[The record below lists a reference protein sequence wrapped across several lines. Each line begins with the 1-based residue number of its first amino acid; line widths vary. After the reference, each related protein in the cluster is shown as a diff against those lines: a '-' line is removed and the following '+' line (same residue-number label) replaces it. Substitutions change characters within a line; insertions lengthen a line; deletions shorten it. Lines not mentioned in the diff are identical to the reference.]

1 MVRCY
6 WAFLVL
12 LAAPPTAFAQPGA
25 VPKAVLDE
33 TIRETLKAWEVPGVA
48 AAIVYKGR
56 VVYLQGF
63 GVKELGR
70 PGRVTPDS
78 IFPLASCSK
87 SFTSAALALLVDEGK
102 AGWDDP
108 VRKHL
113 PWFHLADP
121 LADANVTLR
130 DLLCH
135 RTGVDSHDLLWYRAP
150 WGLDE
155 MIRKAGK
162 LEPSASFRSAF
173 QYQTVMF
180 AAAGQA
186 AGAAAGTTWSDLVR
200 KQLLTPL
207 GMRRTTL
214 TTAEARALQPA
225 DNLAGPHRRTAEGKI
240 EPIPWYDL
248 NEPNPAGSVH
258 STARDL
264 ANWLQFQLDDGMFGG
279 RRLVKAESLA
289 ETRTGQM
296 LLRREGATRDLNPD
310 SFQLSYGMGWVIQDY
325 RGELLVMHG
334 GAINGFRAQLTLA
347 PRAGLG
353 IALLNNLDNTLMN
366 LALSN
371 TLVDLYLGL
380 PAKNWNGFY
389 LAFTRNEEKARAA
402 HDKAFRARRRPNTH
416 PSRALAAYA
425 GTYEDPAYGT
435 ARVTLEDGKL
445 VWQWSTFRCVL
456 EHFHYDTFDA
466 PHPHLVNAQVVF
478 ALNADGDVSEF
489 EALGRRFKRV
499 R

>member
-1 MVRCY
+1 MVRCF
-6 WAFLVL
+6 WAALVL
-12 LAAPPTAFAQPGA
+12 LAGPLAVRAQPGA

-33 TIRETLKAWEVPGVA
+33 TIRDTLKAWEVPGVA

-56 VVYLQGF
+56 VVYLHGF
-63 GVKELGR
+63 GVKELGK
-70 PGRVTPDS
+70 PDRVTPDT

-87 SFTSAALALLVDEGK
+87 SFTSAAMAQLVDQGK
-102 AGWDDP
+102 LGWDDP

-113 PWFHLADP
+113 PWFRLADP

-135 RTGVDSHDLLWYRAP
+135 RTGVDGHELLWYRAP

-162 LEPSASFRSAF
+162 LEPSESFRSAF
-173 QYQTVMF
+173 QYQTVLF

-186 AGAAAGTTWSDLVR
+186 AAAAAGTAWSDLVR
-200 KQLLTPL
+200 QRLLEPL
-207 GMRRTTL
+207 QMKRTTV
-214 TTAEARALQPA
+214 TTAAANKLG
-225 DNLAGPHRRTAEGKI
+225 NLAGPHRRTDAGQV
-240 EPIPWYDL
+240 EPIAWYEL

-264 ANWLQFQLDDGMFGG
+264 ANWLRFHLDDGVFDG
-279 RRLVKAESLA
+279 RRLVKAASLA

-380 PAKNWNGFY
+380 PAKDWSGFY
-389 LAFTRNEEKARAA
+389 LEFTRRQEKARVA
-402 HDKAFRARRRPNTH
+402 HDQAFRARRRPNTH

-425 GTYEDPAYGT
+425 GTYADPAYGT
-435 ARVTLEDGKL
+435 ARVTLEGGKL
-445 VWQWSTFRCVL
+445 VWRWSTFRSEL

-478 ALNADGDVSEF
+478 VLNADGDVDELQ
-489 EALGRRFKRV
+489 ALGRHFKRV